1 MGRVRRDA
9 SAAMGPVSSPDYQRM
24 LARLRQAR
32 LDAGLTQEEAGK
44 RLGIRQNLVSKMELG
59 GERRLDPVE
68 LARFAAVYG
77 KPVTWF
83 LEKDD

>member
-1 MGRVRRDA
+1 
-9 SAAMGPVSSPDYQRM
+9 MGPVSSPDYQRM

-32 LDAGLTQEEAGK
+32 LDAKLTQEEVGK
-44 RLGIRQNLVSKMELG
+44 RLGIRQNLVSKMEL

-77 KPVTWF
+77 KSVTWF
-83 LEKDD
+83 LED

>member
-1 MGRVRRDA
+1 VP
-9 SAAMGPVSSPDYQRM
+9 SVWSPEYQHM

-32 LDAGLTQEEAGK
+32 KAAGLTQAEVGR
-44 RLGIRQNLVSKMELG
+44 RLGLRQNHVSRMET

-77 KPVTWF
+77 KPLEWF
-83 LEKDD
+83 LG